1 MIKRNPAD
9 RQLSSRDTA
18 TFCGDAALFMRAGIP
33 LYEGFLSASEN
44 LPPKSQ
50 LRAVFDVVVERMKG
64 HVRLSEVLI
73 SAECFPSYACAMI
86 AAGEEK
92 GTLDNVLAGL
102 ETHYEREA
110 DFRNQLKASLL
121 YPIILLLL
129 MTVVVASLV
138 TFVLPAF
145 SDVLSRFGADAANTS
160 AVMNVSFYVCVA
172 ILAMLLLILIFSFAV
187 FAVSETKK
195 GRERLMR
202 LAQKAPIAGRI
213 IEKLAVRRF
222 ISVLSVLVAGGSNL
236 ADAVSAAGKLIE
248 HRGLLQKAEKLKTAL
263 MTNISQQE
271 AVADSG
277 IFSERDCLLIR
288 VAAETGNLDE
298 ALDKIA
304 DRCDGEVYDSLGHI
318 AELLEPLLVAVL
330 SIVLGIVML
339 CAMFPLIEIMG
350 ASA

>member
-172 ILAMLLLILIFSFAV
+172 ILAMLLLILIFS
-187 FAVSETKK
+187 
-195 GRERLMR
+195 
-202 LAQKAPIAGRI
+202 
-213 IEKLAVRRF
+213 
-222 ISVLSVLVAGGSNL
+222 
-236 ADAVSAAGKLIE
+236 
-248 HRGLLQKAEKLKTAL
+248 
-263 MTNISQQE
+263 
-271 AVADSG
+271 
-277 IFSERDCLLIR
+277 
-288 VAAETGNLDE
+288 
-298 ALDKIA
+298 
-304 DRCDGEVYDSLGHI
+304 
-318 AELLEPLLVAVL
+318 
-330 SIVLGIVML
+330 
-339 CAMFPLIEIMG
+339 
-350 ASA
+350 